1 MPLTATSPHIGR
13 QSRPNLREKRRFCEI
28 SRACFF
34 EGRYSK
40 IQAGIPL
47 FRFLDSIVAVLDGF
61 TRLLVFL
68 WGIPLKKVRY
78 IAQMPNTPNIDE
90 FIHEPIKRIGVYMT
104 ESTHELA
111 KKHYQSAGCKSVS
124 DYISKA
130 IHYYSEVNSL
140 GDVSHIIPDI
150 ITSTLKDIT
159 RESDNRQGRLLFKM
173 AVELTILQNIIAA
186 NSNIDV
192 ATLERV
198 RGICVNEVKKL
209 NGIISFDEAV
219 RWQS

>member
-1 MPLTATSPHIGR
+1 
-13 QSRPNLREKRRFCEI
+13 
-28 SRACFF
+28 
-34 EGRYSK
+34 
-40 IQAGIPL
+40 
-47 FRFLDSIVAVLDGF
+47 
-61 TRLLVFL
+61 
-68 WGIPLKKVRY
+68 
-78 IAQMPNTPNIDE
+78 MPNTPNIDE

>member
-1 MPLTATSPHIGR
+1 MATASHIGR
-13 QSRPNLREKRRFCEI
+13 QSRPNLRALTSFSEL
-28 SRACFF
+28 
-34 EGRYSK
+34 SK
-40 IQAGIPL
+40 DA
-47 FRFLDSIVAVLDGF
+47 R
-61 TRLLVFL
+61 L
-68 WGIPLKKVRY
+68 WGKGH
-78 IAQMPNTPNIDE
+78 
-90 FIHEPIKRIGVYMT
+90 F
-104 ESTHELA
+104 
-111 KKHYQSAGCKSVS
+111 
-124 DYISKA
+124 
-130 IHYYSEVNSL
+130 
-140 GDVSHIIPDI
+140 
-150 ITSTLKDIT
+150 T

>member
-1 MPLTATSPHIGR
+1 MAKSKDSVMDEDKGK
-13 QSRPNLREKRRFCEI
+13 LRFAFYTDEPTMELVNQHYKE
-28 SRACFF
+28 
-34 EGRYSK
+34 
-40 IQAGIPL
+40 
-47 FRFLDSIVAVLDGF
+47 DGC
-61 TRLLVFL
+61 
-68 WGIPLKKVRY
+68 
-78 IAQMPNTPNIDE
+78 
-90 FIHEPIKRIGVYMT
+90 
-104 ESTHELA
+104 
-111 KKHYQSAGCKSVS
+111 GCRSE
-124 DYISKA
+124 YISKA
-130 IHYYSEVNSL
+130 IRYYAELHSL
-140 GDVSHIIPDI
+140 KDCSNVIPDI